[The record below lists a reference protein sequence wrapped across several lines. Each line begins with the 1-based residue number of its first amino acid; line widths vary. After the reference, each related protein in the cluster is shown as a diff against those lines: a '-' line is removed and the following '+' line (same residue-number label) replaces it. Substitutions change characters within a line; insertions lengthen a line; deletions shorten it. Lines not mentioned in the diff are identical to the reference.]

1 MGTALVIVAIVVGG
15 LAAVYGITVLLIA
28 HGFALPG
35 KGAPCRTPEEFGV
48 AYEDVTFPSSDGHR
62 INAWYLKAPRSDV
75 TIVVMHGGRAHRDD
89 EAMDLLGLCAS
100 LAKRGFNVLTLDRRG
115 CGHSARTPFRDR
127 AHLERDFAGAV
138 SYLRKRF
145 YGSQRVFL
153 FGNSVGAIAAF
164 LYTAAHPD
172 AGVRGIVADSAFATK
187 MGIAKRVL
195 NGGLPGAGVLAY
207 GSLWFGEKL
216 FGLPHDD
223 ALDMVGS
230 IRVPILFILGDSDK
244 EIPVSD
250 TEALLK
256 ISANPADEK
265 LIVPGATHSLSYRTA
280 PDTVIDRVAAFVQKH
295 QR

>member
-1 MGTALVIVAIVVGG
+1 MGTALVILAIVVGG
-15 LAAVYGITVLLIA
+15 LAAVFGITVLLIA

-35 KGAPCRTPEEFGV
+35 KGVPCRTPAEFGV
-48 AYEDVTFPSSDGHR
+48 PYEDVTFPSSDGHR
-62 INAWYLKAPRSDV
+62 INAWYLKAKSDV

-127 AHLERDFAGAV
+127 ARLERDFAGAV
-138 SYLRKRF
+138 SYLRTRF
-145 YGSQRVFL
+145 YGSQRIFL
-153 FGNSVGAIAAF
+153 FGNSVGAMAAM
-164 LYTAAHPD
+164 LYTAAHPE
-172 AGVRGIVADSAFATK
+172 AGVRGIVADSAFATN

-195 NGGLPGAGVLAY
+195 NGGLPGAGILAA

-216 FGLPHDD
+216 FGLPRED
-223 ALDMVGS
+223 AVDVVGR

-250 TEALLK
+250 TDELLK
-256 ISANPADEK
+256 ASRNPADEK

-280 PDTVIDRVAAFVQKH
+280 PDMVIDRVAAFV
-295 QR
+295 RRNRA